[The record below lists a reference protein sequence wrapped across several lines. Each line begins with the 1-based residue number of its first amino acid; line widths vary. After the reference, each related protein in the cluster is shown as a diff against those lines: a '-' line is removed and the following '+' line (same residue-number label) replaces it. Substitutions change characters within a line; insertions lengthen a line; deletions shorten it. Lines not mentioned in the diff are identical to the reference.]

1 MSRPFPTRMA
11 LTTFRAK
18 KVAAQ
23 RGEGVAMP
31 SAYRPNLRQ
40 SQSCTGLSVFCS
52 TGYDLL
58 KKKSDALTFRFREI
72 TRKIK
77 DAKEAM
83 GEQMRATI
91 FSVSEAVW
99 AAGDFKCV
107 SAPGLAMVCGGD
119 VVFVR
124 IRLGCAGRR

>member
-1 MSRPFPTRMA
+1 VSLLFHSP
-11 LTTFRAK
+11 
-18 KVAAQ
+18 
-23 RGEGVAMP
+23 
-31 SAYRPNLRQ
+31 
-40 SQSCTGLSVFCS
+40 
-52 TGYDLL
+52 GYDLL

-107 SAPGLAMVCGGD
+107 
-119 VVFVR
+119 FVP
-124 IRLGCAGRR
+124 LSPSL